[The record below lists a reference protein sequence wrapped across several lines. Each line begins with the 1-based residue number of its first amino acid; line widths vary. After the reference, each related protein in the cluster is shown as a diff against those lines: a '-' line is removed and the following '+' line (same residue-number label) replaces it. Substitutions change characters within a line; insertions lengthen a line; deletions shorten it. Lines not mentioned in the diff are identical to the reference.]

1 MNINFRTLRNIAK
14 YAPHRVY
21 AVLLVGAAVLI
32 PSLAI
37 LATGPDRPTYTIEQP
52 ADHITFNSITNNPE
66 YGDERHFMTVKDAA
80 NTAPGGWTGET
91 TVTPGK
97 EYLVRM
103 YVHNNASDN
112 LNLVAENVRASA
124 NVPTTTGK
132 ALQIDGFITSSNA
145 TPQQVIDQV
154 VLRSD
159 QDFNAVYEPGSARLY
174 NNVFGQAGAQLSDSI
189 VTNAGAPLG
198 YDQLDGKIPGCFKYS
213 GILTFKIK
221 IQGVSSDFTVEKKVR
236 KHGETA
242 WQKSIVA
249 NPGETVDYQIG
260 YTNIGQSQQNNV
272 VAKDTLPAGV
282 NYTPDTTTLKNA
294 SNPTGDGL
302 KLTSNNV
309 ATPTG
314 INIGNYTS
322 GSNAFVRFSAKLPEE
337 KDLAQCGNNV
347 LRNTAYIQT
356 GSGTKQDTAD
366 VTVNKKC
373 VDQASYS
380 CDALQATKIA
390 PLEYSFNVTL
400 SHNKA
405 TPKEVIIDFGD
416 GQTATRDT
424 KSLPVNHTYTRA
436 GEYTIKATAS
446 FEVNGKTVKDV
457 TSDACQVVINTE
469 TTPPAIVTGTN
480 PTELPS
486 TGPVEVFTGLI
497 AASALGL
504 GVQQWIASRR
514 SVVDAIHH
522 Q

>member
-1 MNINFRTLRNIAK
+1 MNINLKSIGNIAK

-32 PSLAI
+32 PSIAI

-66 YGDERHFMTVKDAA
+66 YGDERSFMTVKDAE
-80 NTAPGGWTGET
+80 NTAAGGWRGET
-91 TVTPGK
+91 TVVPGK

-103 YVHNNASDN
+103 YVHNNAGEN

-132 ALQIDGFITSSNA
+132 ALQIDGYITSSNA
-145 TPQQVIDQV
+145 SPQQIVDQV

-159 QDFNAVYEPGSARLY
+159 QDFNATYEPGSARLY
-174 NNVFGQAGAQLSDSI
+174 NNAFGQTGAQLADSI

-198 YDQLDGKIPGCFKYS
+198 YTQLDGKIPGCFKYS

-221 IQGVSSDFTVEKKVR
+221 VQGVNSDFAIEKKVR

-242 WQKSIVA
+242 WQKSIAA

-260 YTNIGQSQQNNV
+260 YTNTGQIQQNNV
-272 VAKDTLPAGV
+272 VAKDTLPTSVGYLD
-282 NYTPDTTTLKNA
+282 NTTTLKNA

-302 KLTSNNV
+302 KLASNEI
-309 ATPTG
+309 AKPTG
-314 INIGNYTS
+314 VNIGNYTP
-322 GSNAFVRFSAKLPEE
+322 GSNAFIRFSAKLPEE
-337 KDLAQCGNNV
+337 KDLPQCGNNV

-356 GSGTKQDTAD
+356 GTGTKQDVAD

-390 PLEYSFNVTL
+390 PLEYSFNVNL
-400 SHNKA
+400 SQNKA
-405 TPKEVIIDFGD
+405 TAKEVTIDFGD
-416 GQTATRDT
+416 GQTATRDA
-424 KSLPVNHTYTRA
+424 KSLPVTHTYAQA
-436 GEYTIKATAS
+436 GQYTIKVTAS
-446 FEVNGKTVKDV
+446 FDVNGKTVKDV
-457 TSDACQVVINTE
+457 TSDACQAVINTE
-469 TTPPAIVTGTN
+469 TTPPATVTGTT
-480 PTELPS
+480 PTSLPS
-486 TGPVEVFTGLI
+486 TGPVEVFTGII
-497 AASALGL
+497 AAAALGL

-514 SVVDAIHH
+514 SVASAIHH